1 MLAEVRWAVEDLSV
15 DLSEDTSVS
24 TQCRRDILAA
34 KEEANGALKE
44 ALEDVALDELGETG
58 VVCCSKDEHVTELTG
73 KRKKVSQDARRY
85 DGGQGMLTHGPCR
98 RYSSR

>member
-1 MLAEVRWAVEDLSV
+1 
-15 DLSEDTSVS
+15 
-24 TQCRRDILAA
+24 
-34 KEEANGALKE
+34 
-44 ALEDVALDELGETG
+44 VALDELGETG